1 MFKEFYTHLQND
13 LQTQVDNI
21 FKMTSTEEVKFIPKQ
36 KLFTKKKKEPTV
48 TKSTADTYWMEVP
61 IHNKQDEL
69 LGTIEDVLEYITS
82 EQEEIGGMN
91 KKTIRK
97 MTIDEKMPDV
107 LLMKYKRFN
116 SSGKKILKQDI
127 KCGSGINFNNIYY
140 KLKGVI
146 VHEGDS
152 IEKGKYIGIIQ
163 DNSTDSWEMIDVQNL
178 KGNPS
183 NLKLINQAYVLLFE
197 RNGVENEHQEEEHQQ
212 EQQEQQLMEERKD
225 QEHQEQ
231 EEEHQQEQQEHHE
244 QQEQELM
251 KERKDQGLP
260 RMQQLLRL
268 ENPLNVCYA
277 NAGTNA
283 LISSPCVTRF
293 LSSLPNDNGEFHTV
307 RQLVICQPGHVT
319 NLTELRNAVTRNTNI
334 NFNRD
339 NRQQDASE
347 WIMALYNTIKS
358 MLNGDLQKNFKD
370 LFILEFTITF
380 ECSWHQHQSQQKKE
394 NIILELPVVD
404 QEGHPIL
411 TLNEILKKH
420 FEQEVIKKECDTC
433 DSNSANKTE
442 IITVYPQVLLLQYM
456 RFNNQGQ
463 KINHNIICGTSLKLN
478 NVTYKLTGIVVHQG
492 SSIKH
497 GHYYTIT
504 RCWETGNAYKLND
517 SYYPEML

>member
-1 MFKEFYTHLQND
+1 MVFSTFKEFYTHLQND
-13 LQTQVDNI
+13 LQKQVDNI

-69 LGTIEDVLEYITS
+69 LGTIEDVLEYIS
-82 EQEEIGGMN
+82 SDQEEIGGMN

-127 KCGSGINFNNIYY
+127 KCGSGINFNNTYY
-140 KLKGVI
+140 KLKGII

-152 IEKGKYIGIIQ
+152 IKKGKYIGIIQ

-231 EEEHQQEQQEHHE
+231 EEEHQQEQQEQQLMEERKDQEHQEQEEEHQQEQQEQQLMEERKDQEEEDQQEQQEHQE
-244 QQEQELM
+244 QQEQELI

-260 RMQQLLRL
+260 CMQQLLRL

-283 LISSPCVTRF
+283 LLSSPCVTRF

-339 NRQQDASE
+339 NRQEDASE

-420 FEQEVIKKECDTC
+420 LC
-433 DSNSANKTE
+433 
-442 IITVYPQVLLLQYM
+442 
-456 RFNNQGQ
+456 R
-463 KINHNIICGTSLKLN
+463 
-478 NVTYKLTGIVVHQG
+478 
-492 SSIKH
+492 SIRILH
-497 GHYYTIT
+497 
-504 RCWETGNAYKLND
+504 
-517 SYYPEML
+517 